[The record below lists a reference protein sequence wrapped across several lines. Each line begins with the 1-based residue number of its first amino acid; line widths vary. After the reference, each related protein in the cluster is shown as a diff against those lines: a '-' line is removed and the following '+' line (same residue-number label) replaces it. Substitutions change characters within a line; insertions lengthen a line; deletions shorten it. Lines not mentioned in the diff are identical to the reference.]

1 MVSLLQ
7 SWNWLENRKSKD
19 DKVSREMWKVVET
32 KTRKA
37 EITKRKKKREK
48 RRREKSEIIKEA

>member
-1 MVSLLQ
+1 
-7 SWNWLENRKSKD
+7 
-19 DKVSREMWKVVET
+19 MWKVVET

-48 RRREKSEIIKEA
+48 RRREKSEIIKEAEKGGK